1 MPHAE
6 ASPADAARHIEIAFQ
21 IAEEFNADIDMH
33 VDETDDPASRTLEL
47 LAEATIRNAYQGRVT
62 AGHCCALAAYPDDYA
77 MRLIEKVA
85 LAELNVITNPL
96 VNLYLQGRYDR
107 QPVRRGI
114 TRIKQLLEA
123 GVNVTC
129 GSDDISNLFFPFSRM
144 DMLEVA
150 MLTSVVAHL
159 TRPEQIQTAFDM
171 PRWRAARALRLEDYG
186 IMVGRP
192 ANLVF
197 LAAENAREALQLQPV
212 KRMVFRNGILVSS
225 REERN
230 TYQP

>member
-1 MPHAE
+1 MLK
-6 ASPADAARHIEIAFQ
+6 SSSSDAAKHIEIAFQ

-47 LAEATIRNAYQGRVT
+47 LAEATIRHTYQGRVT
-62 AGHCCALAAYPDDYA
+62 AGHCCALAGYPDDYA
-77 MRLIEKVA
+77 LRVIEKVA
-85 LAELNVITNPL
+85 LADITVITNPL
-96 VNLYLQGRYDR
+96 VNLYLQGRHDR

-114 TRIKQLLEA
+114 TRVKQLLEA
-123 GVNVTC
+123 GVNVAC
-129 GSDDISNLFFPFSRM
+129 GSDDISNLFFPFGRM

-150 MLTSVVAHL
+150 MLTSVASHL
-159 TRPEQIQTAFDM
+159 TTPEEIQTAFDM
-171 PRWRAARALRLEDYG
+171 PRRRAARALRLEDYG

-192 ANLVF
+192 ANLIF
-197 LAAENAREALQLQPV
+197 LAAENAQEALQLQPT

-230 TYQP
+230 TCLQ